1 MTAGHLPS
9 VVREDVAA
17 PDGQAREVLH
27 LFEAKAAGWAAKYAP
42 DGPLAGRLADLSAA
56 VRRHAGADSRIL
68 DLGCGTGELARAL
81 AAAGLQ
87 VTGCDVSPQMLL
99 HAARDRGQ
107 CAGWVRLDPDWR
119 TLPFASAAFDVVVAA
134 SVLEYVA
141 EPAAVLRECAR
152 VLRPGGI
159 VLYTVPDLRHPV
171 RWAEWWAQRL
181 AAVAGKSCWDQGR
194 SPRHR
199 YRAYLRT
206 SRQRHRVRWWLAVS
220 GSVGLRPASRPADG
234 TPSALR
240 LLVFRR
246 TDECGGELFPFEART
261 AR

>member
-1 MTAGHLPS
+1 MTARRLAS
-9 VVREDVAA
+9 AVREDA
-17 PDGQAREVLH
+17 PELDVEASEVLH

-42 DGPLAGRLADLSAA
+42 DGPLAGRLAELSAA
-56 VRRHAGADSRIL
+56 VRRYARADSRVL

-99 HAARDRGQ
+99 RAARDRSR
-107 CAGWVRLDPDWR
+107 CAGWVRLEPDWR
-119 TLPFASAAFDVVVAA
+119 TLPFASAAFDVVVAS

-141 EPAAVLRECAR
+141 EPAAVLSECAR
-152 VLRPGGI
+152 VLRSEGI

-171 RWAEWWAQRL
+171 RWAEWCAQRL
-181 AAVAGKSCWDQGR
+181 ATVARESSRDSGR

-206 SRQRHRVRWWLAVS
+206 SRQRHRVRWWLATS
-220 GSVGLRPASRPADG
+220 GSVGLHPVSHPADG
-234 TPSALR
+234 ARSALR
-240 LLVFRR
+240 LLAFRR
-246 TDECGGELFPFEART
+246 ADECDGDLLASEART
-261 AR
+261 PR